1 MIGAHMQDTKW
12 RQLCEAIMR
21 EQDPNQLLSLVEQ
34 LNQELELREKELKHR
49 NGNTAIVADGNRA
62 IVAD

>member
-1 MIGAHMQDTKW
+1 MQDTKW

-49 NGNTAIVADGNRA
+49 NGNTAIVAD
-62 IVAD
+62 